1 MNAPQYDPRD
11 DGPLGLCVVAGIVA
25 AGGIVVWLVAAVLR
39 VLA

>member
-1 MNAPQYDPRD
+1 MNAPQDPRD
-11 DGPLGLCVVAGIVA
+11 DGILGLYIAAGIVA